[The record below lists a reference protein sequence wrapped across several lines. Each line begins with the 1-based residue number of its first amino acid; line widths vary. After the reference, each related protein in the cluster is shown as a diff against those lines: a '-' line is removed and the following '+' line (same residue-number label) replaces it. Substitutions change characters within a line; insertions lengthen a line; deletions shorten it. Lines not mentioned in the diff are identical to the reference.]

1 MKYKVKDLLDNKN
14 LVSHLFLNCIDT
26 ETVDSIVKTKDYN
39 VETTEVDIKLLVND
53 KELNIDG
60 FLQHLNDKYFN
71 MVQKSADSLVRKML
85 SNRAYEIGEMLS
97 ELENKLKHI
106 ENSIEWDETL
116 IDNNLQ

>member
-1 MKYKVKDLLDNKN
+1 MKYKVKELLDNKN
-14 LVSHLFLNCIDT
+14 LISHLFLNCIDS

-39 VETTEVDIKLLVND
+39 IESTEVDIKLLVND

-60 FLQHLNDKYFN
+60 FLQHLNDQYFN
-71 MVQKSADSLVRKML
+71 MVKKSADSLVRKTL

-106 ENSIEWDETL
+106 ENNIEWDEKL
-116 IDNNLQ
+116 IDSNL